1 MALNFPYNP
10 SVGQIYTD
18 TTSGFS
24 YEWSGAVWKSYTNA
38 SASTIQTLDDIS
50 SSFDGAE
57 TVFAL
62 KVGSGDVSV
71 AAPDQLIIS
80 TNDQLRAP
88 GTDYTLSYDNAG
100 VTSIVFGT
108 PPTGGWSFSGVLLG
122 RAIPITYPTTD
133 GTGDVYNAK
142 TYTATAGQTTFTP
155 DNSYTVGYIDVYRN
169 GVKLTASTDFT
180 ATNGT
185 TVVLSTPAQL
195 NDEIV
200 TIGWKVNNI
209 NDINPILT
217 NLKVSGISTQL
228 GQVNYGASGIGAT
241 IYANGNAS
249 FTGIVTATQFE
260 TAAGTG
266 VTIFSNGNIAAA
278 GVITATSFVGDVTG
292 DVTGNADTA
301 TTATN
306 AQGLTGAPSII
317 VTNLTVNGTETI
329 INTNELN
336 VRDKTV
342 GIGSTTT
349 PTSTTQ
355 DGAGIIIYGQTQ
367 VDFLYDN
374 DKAAIGLNTAL
385 SVAGFVTA
393 TSFSGDGSALTGVIS
408 GIDVQADGSLTG
420 TASTALN
427 FSGVTITSDNTVGIS
442 TITVA
447 AAGLGTEAI
456 TVVPATGITT
466 YLDLTNAQDHLITA
480 SGVTTISAT
489 GGSEGESH
497 TLRIVNSGITTI
509 GFNTYFVWPNGAAP
523 SLVTTD
529 EAINLISFTVHK
541 AGAAGTTLLA
551 GASQNFS

>member
-50 SSFDGAE
+50 SSFDGSE

-480 SGVTTISAT
+480 SGVTTIST
-489 GGSEGESH
+489 SGGTEGESH

-509 GFNTYFVWPNGAAP
+509 GFNTHFVWPNGSAP

>member
-50 SSFDGAE
+50 SSFDGSE

-306 AQGLTGAPSII
+306 AQGLTGAPNIT

>member
-50 SSFDGAE
+50 SSFDGSE

>member
-336 VRDKTV
+336 VRDKTA

>member
-62 KVGSGDVSV
+62 KVGSADVAV

-88 GTDYTLSYDNAG
+88 GADYTLSYDNAG

-200 TIGWKVNNI
+200 TIG
-209 NDINPILT
+209 
-217 NLKVSGISTQL
+217 
-228 GQVNYGASGIGAT
+228 
-241 IYANGNAS
+241 
-249 FTGIVTATQFE
+249 
-260 TAAGTG
+260 
-266 VTIFSNGNIAAA
+266 
-278 GVITATSFVGDVTG
+278 
-292 DVTGNADTA
+292 
-301 TTATN
+301 
-306 AQGLTGAPSII
+306 
-317 VTNLTVNGTETI
+317 
-329 INTNELN
+329 
-336 VRDKTV
+336 
-342 GIGSTTT
+342 
-349 PTSTTQ
+349 
-355 DGAGIIIYGQTQ
+355 
-367 VDFLYDN
+367 
-374 DKAAIGLNTAL
+374 
-385 SVAGFVTA
+385 
-393 TSFSGDGSALTGVIS
+393 
-408 GIDVQADGSLTG
+408 
-420 TASTALN
+420 
-427 FSGVTITSDNTVGIS
+427 
-442 TITVA
+442 
-447 AAGLGTEAI
+447 
-456 TVVPATGITT
+456 
-466 YLDLTNAQDHLITA
+466 
-480 SGVTTISAT
+480 
-489 GGSEGESH
+489 
-497 TLRIVNSGITTI
+497 
-509 GFNTYFVWPNGAAP
+509 
-523 SLVTTD
+523 
-529 EAINLISFTVHK
+529 
-541 AGAAGTTLLA
+541 
-551 GASQNFS
+551 

>member
-50 SSFDGAE
+50 SSFDGSE

-374 DKAAIGLNTAL
+374 DKAAI
-385 SVAGFVTA
+385 
-393 TSFSGDGSALTGVIS
+393 
-408 GIDVQADGSLTG
+408 
-420 TASTALN
+420 
-427 FSGVTITSDNTVGIS
+427 
-442 TITVA
+442 
-447 AAGLGTEAI
+447 
-456 TVVPATGITT
+456 
-466 YLDLTNAQDHLITA
+466 
-480 SGVTTISAT
+480 
-489 GGSEGESH
+489 
-497 TLRIVNSGITTI
+497 
-509 GFNTYFVWPNGAAP
+509 
-523 SLVTTD
+523 
-529 EAINLISFTVHK
+529 
-541 AGAAGTTLLA
+541 
-551 GASQNFS
+551 